1 MDYRILPVL
10 RKLPITDLLIFII
23 VLFVT
28 VYADLLIAVGIG
40 VAFAF
45 LRYIKDLK
53 LNYDHKV
60 VSLLETDF
68 ITEKNNLK
76 EVDKSA
82 VRVLEP
88 RGPLFFASIE
98 HLVKVYSDFP
108 DDYEKIAMIEASSD
122 FAFKDMSLEI
132 TDQRKTDKALARLKE
147 EAASLGA
154 NGLVIQSLSNKN
166 KLHFSLR
173 KDNQGNL
180 NADTRNEKQ
189 KELKAI
195 AIFVK

>member
-1 MDYRILPVL
+1 MALNSIDVNVPVL
-10 RKLPITDLLIFII
+10 PSQHLFCPSSQGADSVRFLHQSEKLDSLRHYNNRSEPNVTLRFHLHPIDVI
-23 VLFVT
+23 
-28 VYADLLIAVGIG
+28 
-40 VAFAF
+40 
-45 LRYIKDLK
+45 
-53 LNYDHKV
+53 NC
-60 VSLLETDF
+60 
-68 ITEKNNLK
+68 
-76 EVDKSA
+76 
-82 VRVLEP
+82 
-88 RGPLFFASIE
+88 
-98 HLVKVYSDFP
+98 
-108 DDYEKIAMIEASSD
+108 YEKIAMIEASSD

-154 NGLVIQSLSNKN
+154 NGIVIQSLSNKN

-173 KDNQGNL
+173 KDDRGNL

>member
-1 MDYRILPVL
+1 MKKLILL
-10 RKLPITDLLIFII
+10 YAI
-23 VLFVT
+23 VLILFQGCYPVSHIIIGEKKDPIK
-28 VYADLLIAVGIG
+28 ADLVI
-40 VAFAF
+40 
-45 LRYIKDLK
+45 
-53 LNYDHKV
+53 
-60 VSLLETDF
+60 
-68 ITEKNNLK
+68 
-76 EVDKSA
+76 
-82 VRVLEP
+82 
-88 RGPLFFASIE
+88 
-98 HLVKVYSDFP
+98 VYSDFP
-108 DDYEKIAMIEASSD
+108 DEYEKIAMIEASSD

-154 NGLVIQSLSNKN
+154 NGIVIQSLSNKN

-173 KDNQGNL
+173 KDDRGNL

>member
-1 MDYRILPVL
+1 MKNFIKSQLF
-10 RKLPITDLLIFII
+10 LLIVLII
-23 VLFVT
+23 NQGCYPVSH
-28 VYADLLIAVGIG
+28 IIIG
-40 VAFAF
+40 
-45 LRYIKDLK
+45 
-53 LNYDHKV
+53 
-60 VSLLETDF
+60 
-68 ITEKNNLK
+68 EKKTPVNIN
-76 EVDKSA
+76 EVK
-82 VRVLEP
+82 
-88 RGPLFFASIE
+88 I
-98 HLVKVYSDFP
+98 YSDFP
-108 DDYEKIAMIEASSD
+108 INYEKIAIIETSSD

-173 KDNQGNL
+173 KDDRGNL

>member
-53 LNYDHKV
+53 LNYDHQV
-60 VSLLETDF
+60 ISLLETDF

-98 HLVKVYSDFP
+98 HLVKVYSDTPKHEMLIIDMGHTTMIDLSGVYALEDLIKNIRSKNIEVFVSNANSKIKQVLEEM
-108 DDYEKIAMIEASSD
+108 DFMKHLGRDYYQDSKESMASIIS
-122 FAFKDMSLEI
+122 KHYI
-132 TDQRKTDKALARLKE
+132 T
-147 EAASLGA
+147 
-154 NGLVIQSLSNKN
+154 
-166 KLHFSLR
+166 
-173 KDNQGNL
+173 
-180 NADTRNEKQ
+180 
-189 KELKAI
+189 
-195 AIFVK
+195 